1 MKFGVADYG
10 MNVWEGGCYDITLR
24 LEELR
29 SIGLDGTERLEVC
42 DAADAIYKAAAY
54 RKMGMDF
61 ATCRVAANQVG
72 LGIEYTAALGKEYV
86 WLTPGP
92 GGRDVDFD
100 VFCRRANQFVK
111 AAERFGL
118 KAALHNHLGSR
129 IESQQERED
138 FLEAVPGAS
147 LLLDVGHL
155 AGAFGDNVEI
165 IRKYYDRIGSV
176 HFKDIFIKDA
186 SLGLDRWTERL
197 RFCELGAGNAGFDF
211 AAAGE
216 ELKRHGYDKWVLIEH
231 DTHLREPL
239 TDLKVSADALKAIFK
254 S

>member
-1 MKFGVADYG
+1 MALEIKPIPV
-10 MNVWEGGCYDITLR
+10 LR
-24 LEELR
+24 
-29 SIGLDGTERLEVC
+29 G
-42 DAADAIYKAAAY
+42 
-54 RKMGMDF
+54 
-61 ATCRVAANQVG
+61 
-72 LGIEYTAALGKEYV
+72 
-86 WLTPGP
+86 
-92 GGRDVDFD
+92 
-100 VFCRRANQFVK
+100 K

-129 IESQQERED
+129 IESQQELED
-138 FLEAVPGAS
+138 FLKAVPGAS

-165 IRKYYDRIGSV
+165 IRKYYDRIVSV